1 MDRGE
6 LAEQS
11 GGGANEQMPELDNE
25 EISLA
30 EMIDLAFPSCC
41 PLTTTF

>member
-25 EISLA
+25 TSLA